1 MSQFSEEKGK
11 RREEGERNRAKVE
24 RGKSNSPHFSSIGP
38 AARVSAIVAEHP
50 TLALT
55 GILIVLVLVT
65 GIVEPNYLSV
75 SGARNTLLQAAP
87 LGILAG
93 AQTILMLSGGI
104 DLSVTMIATGSAYVA
119 ANQSPNGAVIAILLG
134 VVVGLVV
141 GSANGVGVA
150 VFRVNPLIMT
160 LAMSG
165 ILLGLFTAWAQT
177 ILQGSTQ
184 VGPFIKLVGAGSFL
198 GNRVPYSVVVWAL
211 VAAGLIWLLRRTG
224 WGRLLYAIGDNEVA
238 ARLAG
243 VRVWQVR
250 ITAYLVAGVLGSI
263 SGILLGGRT
272 GAVDLQLANA
282 FLLPSVA
289 AAVIGGTSIFGGVGG
304 YAGTI
309 VGALILSV
317 LNSMLTFLNVGQAI
331 QQVVYGT
338 IVLALAWGY
347 AGLTRRA

>member
-1 MSQFSEEKGK
+1 MSQ
-11 RREEGERNRAKVE
+11 
-24 RGKSNSPHFSSIGP
+24 SPQPAQASATEAAPAGF
-38 AARVSAIVAEHP
+38 AARAAAVISERP

-55 GILIVLVLVT
+55 GILAILVLIT
-65 GIVEPNYLSV
+65 GLIEPNYLSV

-93 AQTILMLSGGI
+93 AQTILMLTGGI
-104 DLSVTMIATGSAYVA
+104 DLSVTMVATGSAYVA
-119 ANQSPNGAVIAILLG
+119 ANQSPEGAVIAILLG
-134 VVVGLVV
+134 IVVGLVV

-184 VGPFIKLVGAGSFL
+184 MGPFIKLIGGGSFL
-198 GNRVPYSVVVWAL
+198 GNRIPYSVVVWGLIAG
-211 VAAGLIWLLRRTG
+211 GLIWLLRRTG
-224 WGRLLYAIGDNEVA
+224 WGRLLYAIGDNEIAV
-238 ARLAG
+238 RLAG

-250 ITAYLVAGVLGSI
+250 ITAYIVAGVLGSI

-304 YAGTI
+304 YTGTI
-309 VGALILSV
+309 LGALILSV

>member
-1 MSQFSEEKGK
+1 MSHS
-11 RREEGERNRAKVE
+11 NRPPQTDSASAAPG
-24 RGKSNSPHFSSIGP
+24 RP
-38 AARVSAIVAEHP
+38 AAGAVARVAALASDHP

-55 GILIVLVLVT
+55 GILAILVLVT
-65 GIVEPNYLSV
+65 GFVEPNYLSV

-93 AQTILMLSGGI
+93 AQTILMLTGGI

-119 ANQSPNGAVIAILLG
+119 ANQSPEGAAVAILLG
-134 VVVGLVV
+134 VLVGLVV

-184 VGPFIKLVGAGSFL
+184 MGPFLKLIGGGSFL
-198 GNRVPYSVVVWAL
+198 GNRIPYSVVVWAL
-211 VAAGLIWLLRRTG
+211 IAGGLIWLLRRTG

-238 ARLAG
+238 VRLAG

-250 ITAYLVAGVLGSI
+250 ITAYIVAGVLGSI

-304 YAGTI
+304 YTGTI
-309 VGALILSV
+309 LGALILSV

>member
-1 MSQFSEEKGK
+1 MSQSHP
-11 RREEGERNRAKVE
+11 RPQTNSATVAPEGIVSRA
-24 RGKSNSPHFSSIGP
+24 
-38 AARVSAIVAEHP
+38 AALASDHP

-55 GILIVLVLVT
+55 GILAILVLVT
-65 GIVEPNYLSV
+65 GLVEPNYLSV
-75 SGARNTLLQAAP
+75 SGARSTLLQAAP

-93 AQTILMLSGGI
+93 AQTILMLTGGI
-104 DLSVTMIATGSAYVA
+104 DLSVTMVATGSAYVA
-119 ANQSPNGAVIAILLG
+119 ANQSPQGAVIAILLG

-141 GSANGVGVA
+141 GSANGVGVS

-184 VGPFIKLVGAGSFL
+184 MGPIIKLVGGGSFL
-198 GNRVPYSVVVWAL
+198 GNRIPYSVVVWAL
-211 VAAGLIWLLRRTG
+211 IAGGLIWLLRRTG

-238 ARLAG
+238 VRLAG

-250 ITAYLVAGVLGSI
+250 ITAYIVAGVLGSI
-263 SGILLGGRT
+263 SGILPGGRT
-272 GAVDLQLANA
+272 GAVDLQPANA

-309 VGALILSV
+309 LGALILSV

-331 QQVVYGT
+331 QQIVYGA